1 MSTSPRAGGATP
13 VPPGRAGG
21 RLLAL
26 VVLCAGQLMVILDG
40 TIVNVALPTISDA
53 LDFTPANL
61 AWVMNAYLIGFG
73 GLLPLAGR
81 IGDLIGRKR
90 VFVTGLVAFVAAS
103 ALCAAAVDQ
112 AMLIAARFIQGAGGA
127 LASAVVLGML
137 VTLYERPGDRARAI
151 GAFTFVGSGGA
162 SIGTI
167 AGGVLTQ
174 TVGWHWIFLVNLP
187 IGLAAAALAIRVLP
201 AERGLGLRAGADA
214 AGAVLV
220 TAGLMLGV
228 YTIVRSTEQPWPYTL
243 GTAAGAVVLLAG
255 FVLRQA
261 RARTPLLPL
270 RVFAV
275 RSVAGGNAVQL
286 LMIAGMFG
294 FQFLVALY
302 LREVLGYDPLHTGLA
317 LLPASL
323 TIAVVSLGVSGRL
336 VARFGPVRML
346 AAGLATVV
354 LGFAILA
361 QLPSQHGYPVLL
373 PALIVLGAGFA
384 TAMPAL
390 TGLAMSG
397 GDPADSGVVSG
408 LFNTVQQIAGAL
420 GLAVLSTVAAA
431 HTRQLV
437 AAGTGA
443 AAAQTAGYR
452 VAFVVAGGLV
462 LAALALGVTLLRRT
476 GAPARPAA
484 PVTVD
489 RAEPAGTG
497 RS

>member
-1 MSTSPRAGGATP
+1 MSTSPSVSR
-13 VPPGRAGG
+13 G

-40 TIVNVALPTISDA
+40 TIVNVALPTIRDA
-53 LDFTPANL
+53 LGFAPGNL

-81 IGDLIGRKR
+81 LGDLIGRKR

-112 AMLIAARFIQGAGGA
+112 AMLIAARFVQGAGGA

-137 VTLYERPGDRARAI
+137 VTLYEQPRERARAI

-162 SIGTI
+162 SIGII

-174 TVGWHWIFLVNLP
+174 TVGWHWIFLVNVP
-187 IGLAAAALAIRVLP
+187 IGLAAAALAARVLP
-201 AERGLGLRAGADA
+201 AERGLGMRAGADA
-214 AGAVLV
+214 AGAALV

-228 YTIVRSTEQPWPYTL
+228 YTIVRSTDQPWAYTL
-243 GTAAGAVVLLAG
+243 ATGVAAGALLAG

-261 RARTPLLPL
+261 RAATPLLPL
-270 RVFAV
+270 RIFAV
-275 RSVAGGNAVQL
+275 RSVAGGNATL
-286 LMIAGMFG
+286 LLAIAGMFG
-294 FQFLVALY
+294 FQFLIALY

-317 LLPASL
+317 LLPTSL
-323 TIAVVSLGVSGRL
+323 TIAVVSLGVSARL
-336 VARFGPVRML
+336 VARFGPVRVL
-346 AAGLATVV
+346 AAGLVTIAV
-354 LGFAILA
+354 GFAILTR
-361 QLPSQHGYPVLL
+361 LPSHDGYPALL
-373 PALIVLGAGFA
+373 PALVVLGAGFA

-397 GDPADSGVVSG
+397 ADPSDSGVVSG
-408 LFNTVQQIAGAL
+408 LFNTVQQVAGAL

-431 HTRQLV
+431 HTRHLTATGV
-437 AAGTGA
+437 GA
-443 AAAQTAGYR
+443 AVAQTAGYR

-462 LAALALGVTLLRRT
+462 LAALALAVTVLRRT
-476 GAPARPAA
+476 DDAPRPVPA
-484 PVTVD
+484 D
-489 RAEPAGTG
+489 RAEPVRTG